1 MTGTYIGNVQTISP
15 RLDEFVNQFPWD
27 RRSIL
32 EFMLR
37 AASEL
42 PPGAR
47 VLDVGAGEAP
57 YAELFQHVD
66 YQTSDWSNSVHAGAR
81 RADYIGSAD
90 DLPVQDAMF
99 DAVLNTQVLEH
110 VSEPARVV
118 AELHRILKPGG
129 RVYVT
134 VPLVGALHEEPY
146 DFYRYTP
153 HGLRHLLQN
162 AGFVNIDVRPRND
175 SFTTLAQVMCDMSRD
190 MGRRADG
197 LDPMRDMA
205 SQTLRG
211 MADIVASFAHL
222 DTRRILPLG
231 YSVTAMR
238 RLRVDGSR
246 SIAVAAFASELIESP
261 DLLRAYT
268 THVTGA
274 DDVTLAVLTSTEEM
288 TGLQQAVQAL
298 GVDAEG
304 SADIMAVPP
313 TCAGVCAFDAL
324 LSRNPAPAELASVPR
339 YDERTICDLQTK
351 KEIRK

>member
-1 MTGTYIGNVQTISP
+1 MIGTELAAQTISP
-15 RLDEFVNQFPWD
+15 QLDQFVNQFPWE

-32 EFMLR
+32 ELMLR
-37 AASEL
+37 AAREL
-42 PPGAR
+42 PAGAR

-57 YAELFQHVD
+57 YAELFQHLE
-66 YQTSDWSNSVHAGAR
+66 YQTSDWANSVHAGAR

-90 DLPVQDAMF
+90 DLPVPDEAF

-146 DFYRYTP
+146 DFFRYTS
-153 HGLRHLLQN
+153 HGLRHLLES
-162 AGFVNIDVRPRND
+162 AGFVDIDVRPRND
-175 SFTTLAQVMCDMSRD
+175 SFSTLAQVMCDMSRD

-222 DTRRILPLG
+222 DTKRILPLG

-246 SIAVAAFASELIESP
+246 SIAVAAFAGELMGSP
-261 DLLRAYT
+261 DLLQAYAR
-268 THVTGA
+268 HVTDA
-274 DDVTLAVLTSTEEM
+274 DDLTLAVLTSPEEM

-298 GVDAEG
+298 GLDAEG

-313 TCAGVCAFDAL
+313 TSAGVCAFQAL
-324 LSRNPAPAELASVPR
+324 LSRKTAPAELARVPR
-339 YDERTICDLQTK
+339 YDERNIHDLRTS